1 MLFETNI
8 RDLLR
13 LLPKYRTR
21 QAKAEMRE
29 LLSQKRRLLTPEQ
42 KEEASARVIE
52 RLEELECFRKAKTLL
67 IYYPIHNELDLL
79 PLVKKY
85 KHEKTILFPVTHRK
99 SIDACPYRG
108 NALMKRG
115 KFNIPEPQTEPYTG
129 NIDLILIPG
138 VAFDGKC
145 NRLGRGGGYYDR
157 YLQMYKEAVT
167 VGYAF
172 EEQLFDAIPSEAH
185 DRRLDFVVTQKECY
199 EAECRPN

>member
-29 LLSQKRRLLTPEQ
+29 LLSQKRRLLTQEQ

-52 RLEELECFRKAKTLL
+52 RLEQLECFRKAKTLL

-108 NALMKRG
+108 NALMKQG

-157 YLQMYKEAVT
+157 YLCKRKHSMLIG
-167 VGYAF
+167 VGYDF
-172 EEQLFDAIPSEAH
+172 QLVGEVPTERNDMRLQGVIVPSQTIL
-185 DRRLDFVVTQKECY
+185 R
-199 EAECRPN
+199 

>member
-29 LLSQKRRLLTPEQ
+29 LLSQKRRLLTSEQ

-138 VAFDGKC
+138 VAFDGKHKHSM
-145 NRLGRGGGYYDR
+145 LIG
-157 YLQMYKEAVT
+157 
-167 VGYAF
+167 VGYDF
-172 EEQLFDAIPSEAH
+172 QLVGEVPTERNDMRLQGVIVPSQTIL
-185 DRRLDFVVTQKECY
+185 R
-199 EAECRPN
+199 